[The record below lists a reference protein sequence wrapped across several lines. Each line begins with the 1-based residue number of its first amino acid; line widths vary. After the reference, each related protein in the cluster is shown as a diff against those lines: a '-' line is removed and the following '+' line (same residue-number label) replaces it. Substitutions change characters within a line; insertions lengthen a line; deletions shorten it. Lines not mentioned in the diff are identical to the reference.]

1 MKKLLI
7 IACLGCVIPLM
18 AEGRLVIRSSVSG
31 ADVYVDGAWQQHTT
45 PATYTL
51 SAGAHTIMINK
62 EGYRPLV
69 DTIAIEDDQKC
80 MWEVWMEPMDEDIA
94 KRVTPYR
101 RLVWNYTVENNPFRV
116 MWFGIGFGLG
126 SGAAM
131 QLSLADIRYGIV
143 ELRPCVWGVNY
154 PFFSGISH
162 ENYDV
167 WHVICPDRSVTQDK
181 YDMAIPTQGRQF
193 YYTPM
198 LRVHLPYNQRTAV
211 VLSAGPQ
218 ISWTHVYWQQDYR
231 ELPASHSYIYTTD
244 GVPKSGYHFD
254 HPWFTCEIA
263 VVRTGTTSDMSAFF
277 RYQDGFFIGCEWR
290 ISPKR

>member
-167 WHVICPDRSVTQDK
+167 WRVICPDRSVTQDK

-198 LRVHLPYNQRTAV
+198 LRVHLPYNRRTAV

-218 ISWTHVYWQQDYR
+218 IS
-231 ELPASHSYIYTTD
+231 
-244 GVPKSGYHFD
+244 
-254 HPWFTCEIA
+254 
-263 VVRTGTTSDMSAFF
+263 
-277 RYQDGFFIGCEWR
+277 
-290 ISPKR
+290 